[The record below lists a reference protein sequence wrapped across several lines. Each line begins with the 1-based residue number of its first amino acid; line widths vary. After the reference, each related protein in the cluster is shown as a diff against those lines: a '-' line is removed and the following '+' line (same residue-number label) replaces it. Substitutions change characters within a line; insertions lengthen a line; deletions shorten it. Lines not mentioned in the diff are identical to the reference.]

1 VRELEFLPEE
11 YLRARLQRRIGFI
24 RSWLLLALGMAMVLW
39 SLQMDVWVRDAK
51 AELESLRGTD
61 SAVEADVEKVRL
73 LRAEAWSYTRRVELL
88 RTLRPQQTATDVVAT
103 LADLVP
109 EGLVL
114 DDVRFERSG
123 KAGSDRMVLRL
134 AGTAPS
140 ETAVTR
146 TLAALE
152 ASPAFE
158 RAVLVE
164 SKPAAREEAGRR
176 LFVVEVDA
184 TPTPAAKE

>member
-51 AELESLRGTD
+51 GELEALRGTD

-88 RTLRPQQTATDVVAT
+88 RTLRPQQTATDVVAA

-140 ETAVTR
+140 ETAVTG

-158 RAVLVE
+158 GAVLVE
-164 SKPAAREEAGRR
+164 SKPAAREGAGRR
-176 LFVVEVDA
+176 LFVVEVNV
-184 TPTPAAKE
+184 TPAPAAKE